1 MLAEKLTEDDMAE
14 EEKKKKVKMPT
25 SDIVLLIYAF
35 CEALSGIHFF
45 PYQAELAKR
54 IIRSLLEND
63 GEEITSLWSRQS
75 GKSHTVS
82 AVTIGCAIILPVLAH
97 TPMFIDDIRFERF
110 RGQKGL
116 LVGIFA
122 PALHQAQIIF
132 NKIKDFLDTESA
144 QNILV
149 DPDINVCFD
158 TNNGENIVMRFGN
171 FPATSTITCMSASD
185 KSNIEGK
192 TFMLTIVDESQDV
205 SDFKY
210 SKSIFPMSAFFNG
223 TRMLIGTATIKRG
236 FFYDSIEQ
244 NKKDYVAGDRKKC
257 HFENDWRVV
266 VKYNPNYEKHV
277 KEAMRKMGPDSDEF
291 NMSYN
296 LRWIF
301 ERGMFI
307 EIKAFEALGDT
318 NLILS
323 EGDKSKKHV
332 AGIDLGKAQDSTVVT
347 ILEPDWD
354 NPVIIEES
362 KSPDQEDYVVYNTKL
377 KAWMEIEGDNWD
389 KQYYAILEFLDKW
402 ELERVAIDSTGVGS
416 PMYDRLAPV
425 LTQRGVGEV
434 IPYTFSQQ
442 AKSALMKHFDS
453 EMKSGRFQYPASTE
467 VRETREYQRF
477 MEQFINAEKSYS
489 GSYMIVSHPNKR
501 GAHDDYVFSAALATW
516 AAKGAAAMR
525 VVSEGRE
532 VLMHSVDKK
541 RSVYY
546 SKRNRLTAR
555 RGR

>member
-1 MLAEKLTEDDMAE
+1 MRETSRAQDKKLADNNN
-14 EEKKKKVKMPT
+14 V
-25 SDIVLLIYAF
+25 
-35 CEALSGIHFF
+35 
-45 PYQAELAKR
+45 
-54 IIRSLLEND
+54 
-63 GEEITSLWSRQS
+63 
-75 GKSHTVS
+75 KSHCVAAT
-82 AVTIGCAIILPVLAH
+82 TIGCAIILPVLAH
-97 TPMFIDDIRFERF
+97 SPMFIEDPRFEKY

-144 QNILV
+144 QEVLC

-192 TFMLTIVDESQDV
+192 TYMLSIVDESQDV

-210 SKSIFPMSAFFNG
+210 SKSIFPMSAYFNG

-244 NKKDYVAGDRKKC
+244 NKKEYASGYRKKC

-266 VKYNPNYEKHV
+266 IKYNPNYEKHV
-277 KEAMRKMGPDSDEF
+277 KEAMRKMGPESDEF

-296 LRWIF
+296 LKWIF

-307 EIKAFEALGDT
+307 EVKAFDALGNT
-318 NLILS
+318 SLS
-323 EGDKSKKHV
+323 TQDGNKEKKHV

-347 ILEPDWD
+347 ILEPDWE

-362 KSPDQEDYVVYNTKL
+362 KSPDQDDYVVYNTTL
-377 KAWMEIEGDNWD
+377 KAWLEIEGDNWD
-389 KQYYAILEFLDKW
+389 SQYYSIIEFLDKW
-402 ELERVAIDSTGVGS
+402 ELERVVVDATGLGS

-425 LTQRGVGEV
+425 LTQRGIEI
-434 IPYTFSQQ
+434 IPYVFTQQ

-453 EMKSGRFQYPASTE
+453 EMKAGRFQYPAATE
-467 VRETREYQRF
+467 VRETRQYQKF
-477 MEQFINAEKSYS
+477 VEQFINAEKSYS

-501 GAHDDYVFSAALATW
+501 GAHDDYVFSAALAAW
-516 AAKGAAAMR
+516 AAKGAKAMC
-525 VVSEGRE
+525 VVSETTKLYSSGT
-532 VLMHSVDKK
+532 DKK
-541 RSVYY
+541 VAQYY
-546 SKRNRLTAR
+546 SSRNRYTAR